1 MYLCSPY
8 LTTYLSQPGRY
19 FLVFSTM
26 QICMLLYF
34 IFTAPKASPSLL
46 ILTVFAYIIVT
57 AINIIFPFVDP
68 GILPKILFS
77 Y

>member
-1 MYLCSPY
+1 
-8 LTTYLSQPGRY
+8 
-19 FLVFSTM
+19 
-26 QICMLLYF
+26 MLLYF

-57 AINIIFPFVDP
+57 VINIVFPFVDP
-68 GILPKILFS
+68 GVLPKILFS